1 MVVELTEAA
10 ARSFLASRYFGSLG
24 CRAGEEMYVVPIS
37 FALDGDRIIGQ
48 TKMGKKV
55 ELMRQNPNVCLEVHQ
70 VDAIDDWKSVILWG
84 RYEELSGVEANEAMG
99 KLIDH
104 FAEMV
109 EPGSGRSPR
118 DVTPRQ
124 VEGQPQVDLVY
135 CIHIDRIT
143 GRCEVPD

>member
-1 MVVELTEAA
+1 MIIELTEDA
-10 ARSFLASRYFGSLG
+10 ARSFLASSYFGSLG
-24 CRAGEEMYVVPIS
+24 CAADSELYVVPIS
-37 FALDGDRIIGQ
+37 FVLDGDRIIGQ

-55 ELMRQNPNVCLEVHQ
+55 EMMRQNPQVCLEVHQ
-70 VDAIDDWKSVILWG
+70 VDALDDWKSVILWG

-104 FAEMV
+104 FSATV
-109 EPGSGRSPR
+109 EINSGRSPR

-124 VEGQPQVDLVY
+124 VEGQPQVDLIY
-135 CIHIDRIT
+135 CIHLDRIT

>member
-1 MVVELTEAA
+1 MIRAHSDQEA
-10 ARSFLASRYFGSLG
+10 REFLATCHFGSLG
-24 CRAGEEMYVVPIS
+24 CYAGDEQYVVPIS
-37 FALDGDRIIGQ
+37 FALDGNRIIGQ
-48 TKMGKKV
+48 TKPGKKV
-55 ELMRQNPNVCLEVHQ
+55 EMMRQNPQVCLEVHE
-70 VDAIDDWKSVILWG
+70 VNAIDDWKSVILWG
-84 RYEELSGVEANEAMG
+84 RYEELSGLDANDAMG

-109 EPGSGRSPR
+109 DPTSGRSPR

-124 VEGQPQVDLVY
+124 VDGQPQVDLVY